1 MTGSRQGVN
10 ENVFANIDTEFRFLL
25 KHLLF
30 RQVHVF
36 HKIALIYIMKS
47 IVIFE
52 TVLT

>member
-30 RQVHVF
+30 RQVF